1 MPFLSTLGG
10 GSAKG
15 FKSAGQGGIPFAA
28 SGGDSVTQ
36 YTSGGKT
43 WTSHTFL
50 QSGTFQVTSGS
61 NNVEVLIVAGGG
73 GGGCDNAGGGGAG
86 GLLYYGTET
95 PKTPNG
101 SAIAVSTGSYQINV
115 GLGGNGHTGASDGST
130 TGGARSQNGGDSSA
144 FGFTAFGGGG
154 GASSDPGA
162 GAANN
167 GGSGGGNTGNTENPS
182 GGSGAS
188 TSSGTS
194 GQGFGGGQGSGSGG
208 GGGGGGAAQAG
219 QNGSGTNGG
228 AGGQGLQYAIRNG
241 TGTYY
246 AAGGYGGNE
255 NNQYGG
261 QTAVNGIGGVTNTG
275 SSSRPTDGAT
285 NTGSGGGGATHTSGT
300 PAGHGGSGIVVIR
313 YLPSVGG
320 SGGASMDEWQD
331 VGAGVYDIPT
341 TNGQSVMNLEIVSLD
356 GRKWAKIPYGTIATL
371 GTWNG
376 ASWISSNAY
385 TLYNF
390 GSNNNGNLY
399 ADGSA
404 RWTNDNEATGPNQG
418 SKQVILNVGIAYRYV
433 KVVCDNIQSHT
444 SNSSGGL
451 NCDWG
456 PETGAT
462 GVPSADLSG
471 GFGDHP
477 FWITGWDESGG
488 TSRYR
493 GISGNSG
500 SGSWVAGSSGGWS
513 TGEAGNVSR
522 SFTSGTIDTGAN
534 YIHDKVGLGIAGGA
548 SEYYRHNAGYFLI
561 S

>member
-15 FKSAGQGGIPFAA
+15 FKPSDQGGIPFAA
-28 SGGDSVTQ
+28 TGGDSVIQ
-36 YTSGGKT
+36 YTSGGQT

-86 GLLYYGTET
+86 GLLYYGSET
-95 PKTPNG
+95 PKTPNE
-101 SAIAVSTGSYQINV
+101 SSILVSVGSYQVNV
-115 GLGGNGHTGASDGST
+115 GLGGDGHTGPSDGAIG
-130 TGGARSQNGGDSSA
+130 GGARSQNGGASSA
-144 FGFTAFGGGG
+144 FGFTATGGGG
-154 GASSDPGA
+154 GASSDAGS
-162 GAANN
+162 GAAGN
-167 GGSGGGNTGNTENPS
+167 GGSGGGNTGNTENPN
-182 GGSGAS
+182 GGSSAN
-188 TSSGTS
+188 TSSGIS
-194 GQGFGGGQGSGSGG
+194 GQGFAGGQGSGSGG
-208 GGGGGGAAQAG
+208 GGGGGGAAQVG
-219 QNGSGTNGG
+219 QNGSGTSGG

-255 NNQYGG
+255 NSIYGG
-261 QTAVNGIGGVTNTG
+261 QSAVNGIGGITNSADGT
-275 SSSRPTDGAT
+275 RPTDGAA

-320 SGGASMDEWQD
+320 GGGGASMAEWQD

-341 TNGQSVMNLEIVSLD
+341 TNGQTVMNLEIVSLD
-356 GRKWAKIPYGTIATL
+356 GRKWAKIPYGTESTS

-385 TLYNF
+385 SLYNF
-390 GSNNNGNLY
+390 GGSGGLY

-404 RWTNDNEATGPNQG
+404 RWTNDNESNGPNTNA
-418 SKQVILNVGIAYRYV
+418 KQVILNVGIAYRYV
-433 KVVCDNIQSHT
+433 KVFCTSCQSHT
-444 SNSSGGL
+444 SAGGTGGTNS
-451 NCDWG
+451 DWG
-456 PETGAT
+456 SEDGAI
-462 GVPSADLSG
+462 GVSSANLSG
-471 GFGDHP
+471 SDSDHP
-477 FWITGWDESGG
+477 FWIAGWDESGG
-488 TSRYR
+488 NARYR
-493 GISGNSG
+493 GISGNTG
-500 SGSWVAGSSGGWS
+500 SGSYVAGSSGGWS

-534 YIHDKVGLGIAGGA
+534 YLHDQVGLGIAGGA
-548 SEYYRHNAGYFLI
+548 SEYYRHNSGYFLI